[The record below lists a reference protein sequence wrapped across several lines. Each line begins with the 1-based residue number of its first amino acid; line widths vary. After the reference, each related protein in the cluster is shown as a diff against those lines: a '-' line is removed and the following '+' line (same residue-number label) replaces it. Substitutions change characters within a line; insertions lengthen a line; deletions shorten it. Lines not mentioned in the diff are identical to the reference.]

1 VSRPPAAD
9 RARRVMAMIPWV
21 VAQGGATVEEI
32 AEQFGVPPAVVE
44 RDLER
49 ASCYQAGANGWMVAV
64 WVDEGGVVR
73 LQPGGYFDRPR
84 RLTPLQAVAILA
96 AVDALDFDQP
106 TALDSLRTKL
116 QQTLRA
122 RPGGL
127 AVAVDEP
134 PYLDAV
140 RDAIARRERVRVR
153 YYSAW
158 RDEVGE
164 RDIDPH
170 RVVAFGSAWQLFAWC
185 LDAGD
190 WRHFRVDRIEALHP
204 TGEAAE
210 DYPHEIVE
218 RRADGGL
225 RIALQ
230 VVGEV
235 WLERL
240 LLRLGPGAIVVEP
253 QHLRTLQRDAARRL
267 LSRYA
272 RG

>member
-1 VSRPPAAD
+1 MSRPPAAD

-32 AEQFGVPPAVVE
+32 AEQFDVSPAVVE
-44 RDLER
+44 RDLEQ

-134 PYLDAV
+134 PFLDAV
-140 RDAIARRERVRVR
+140 RGAIARRERLRVR

-164 RDIDPH
+164 RDLDPH

-190 WRHFRVDRIEALHP
+190 WRHFRVDARFRPAVARWLGARHRSRRHVGIQQMSLTHRI
-204 TGEAAE
+204 
-210 DYPHEIVE
+210 
-218 RRADGGL
+218 
-225 RIALQ
+225 
-230 VVGEV
+230 
-235 WLERL
+235 
-240 LLRLGPGAIVVEP
+240 
-253 QHLRTLQRDAARRL
+253 
-267 LSRYA
+267 
-272 RG
+272 